1 MYTIYV
7 VFKCADGKREEYV
20 SKLGSEGLLSEIR
33 NEKGCKK
40 YDFYF
45 SEKDPSE
52 LLLVE
57 AWESIEDQQVHIKAP
72 HMARFFEINKEYIES
87 SKLGEFKIV
96 E

>member
-7 VFKCADGKREEYV
+7 VFKCVSGKREEYV
-20 SKLGSEGLLSEIR
+20 AKLKSEGIIEEIR
-33 NEKGCKK
+33 NEKGCRK

-45 SEKDPSE
+45 SEKDTSE

-57 AWESIEDQQVHIKAP
+57 AWDSLADQQMHIKAP
-72 HMARFFEINKEYIES
+72 HMARFFEINKDYIVE
-87 SKLGEFKIV
+87 SKLCEYKVV